1 VHGNWLRDP
10 FIDVPVVMDD
20 WHAVSTQP
28 YVKLD
33 TIDPESLRSPECC
46 DRIAGSSVCDTTV
59 GDDREIVG
67 AARTIDAHGCRL
79 K

>member
-1 VHGNWLRDP
+1 
-10 FIDVPVVMDD
+10 MDD

-28 YVKLD
+28 YVELD

-59 GDDREIVG
+59 GDDREIV
-67 AARTIDAHGCRL
+67 
-79 K
+79 